1 MANSDKNPS
10 ETESILIALDQLSQT
25 IDVMTSVVGRL
36 RNHMQQ
42 REEAASDQTKDL
54 QVEMQSDRILH

>member
-1 MANSDKNPS
+1 MARSDKNPS
-10 ETESILIALDQLSQT
+10 ETEAILIALDQLNQT

-42 REEAASDQTKDL
+42 REAAASDQTKEL
-54 QVEMQSDRILH
+54 QIDMQSDRILH

>member
-1 MANSDKNPS
+1 MARSSKNSP
-10 ETESILIALDQLSQT
+10 ETEAILIALDQLSQT

-42 REEAASDQTKDL
+42 KEAAAADQTKDL
-54 QVEMQSDRILH
+54 QVEAHPDRILH